1 MFHESWVWKRI
12 GSIRHNYFPSAI
24 DKVEK
29 NRIYLAIGAVSSL
42 LSELTDDLDGINQ
55 VFDHIIVVGGGND
68 CSKKDTTT
76 TEISASMATL
86 LAKANEKATKVTVA
100 SVLPRPREPEI
111 QIKMDH
117 VNDSIKKLCK
127 EKPAYNFVNNDG
139 AFKLSDLSPNEAFY
153 TEDGVHISYHGSQKL
168 VSNLGIKDMCYIKTS
183 PNYNK
188 KQPGNDNR
196 WQHRSRNNRQD
207 ISCYTC
213 GEPGHV
219 ARTCRLQQKIRCFSC
234 GTLGH
239 KSNRCTRAEVQY
251 PSYQTYRPRYT

>member
-1 MFHESWVWKRI
+1 MCIKGYLNIYTAAIAGIKRI
-12 GSIRHNYFPSAI
+12 
-24 DKVEK
+24 VEK
-29 NRIYLAIGAVSSL
+29 QSEELCNIRAINSELNAQLMEKDIQYKAICDQYNQLNEEHIKLVNMGATASGESRRQKTLLIGSSL
-42 LSELTDDLDGINQ
+42 VRDIQSNDSSVFEVRKKSGATLPELTDDLDGINQ

-76 TEISASMATL
+76 TEISASMAIL
-86 LAKANEKATKVTVA
+86 LAKANEKAINVRVA

-168 VSNLGIKDMCYIKTS
+168 VSNLGIKDMCYIKK
-183 PNYNK
+183 P
-188 KQPGNDNR
+188 
-196 WQHRSRNNRQD
+196 
-207 ISCYTC
+207 
-213 GEPGHV
+213 
-219 ARTCRLQQKIRCFSC
+219 
-234 GTLGH
+234 
-239 KSNRCTRAEVQY
+239 
-251 PSYQTYRPRYT
+251 